1 MSAILIQ
8 EFKDSIGSVVHTSKH
23 KIPME
28 NIELIEWDER
38 SSMMIVY
45 LRDGRI
51 MRGSQ
56 RIKIE
61 Q

>member
-8 EFKDSIGSVVHTSKH
+8 EFQDSIGRVVHTSKRE
-23 KIPME
+23 IPVE
-28 NIELIEWDER
+28 NIELIEWDKN
-38 SSMMIVY
+38 SGMMIVY